1 MDNKNGTAQRQQE
14 RKDHQTLTAEELAV
28 KSAKRKGNE
37 WARREIISG
46 YASGKWR

>member
-14 RKDHQTLTAEELAV
+14 RKDRQTLTAKEMAV
-28 KSAKRKGNE
+28 KSAKRTGNE
-37 WARREIISG
+37 RARREIISD